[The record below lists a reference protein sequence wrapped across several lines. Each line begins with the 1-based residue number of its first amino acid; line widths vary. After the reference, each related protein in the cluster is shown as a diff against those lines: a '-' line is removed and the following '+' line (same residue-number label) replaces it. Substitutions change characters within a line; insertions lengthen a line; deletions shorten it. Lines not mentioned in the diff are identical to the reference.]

1 MNNHSCGVC
10 VFLCYAK
17 NAGLLPAFAGFFA
30 CVLECFLGVL
40 RKLVIV
46 WAMSIFFDDLEL
58 QIIERDLLDKTVL
71 PEAGLCVLL
80 EFADVAV
87 EPDRFA
93 EVKTDAD
100 FIKRPKDFVCPR
112 ILAIVNDHGIAEHMI
127 FFPYF
132 CP

>member
-1 MNNHSCGVC
+1 ML
-10 VFLCYAK
+10 F
-17 NAGLLPAFAGFFA
+17 AFSDVMHKKSRLFA
-30 CVLECFLGVL
+30 CVLRLFACILECFMGVL

-46 WAMSIFFDDLEL
+46 WAISVFFDDLEL

-71 PEAGLCVLL
+71 SEAGLGMLL

-100 FIKRPKDFVCPR
+100 FIKRAKDFVCPR

>member
-1 MNNHSCGVC
+1 M
-10 VFLCYAK
+10 FLCFPELCIK
-17 NAGLLPAFAGFFA
+17 NAGTLPAFTEFFA
-30 CVLECFLGVL
+30 CVLECFHEVL

-46 WAMSIFFDDLEL
+46 WAISIFFDDLEL

-71 PEAGLCVLL
+71 PEAGLGMLL
-80 EFADVAV
+80 ELADIAV

-100 FIKRPKDFVCPR
+100 FIKRAKDLVCPR

>member
-1 MNNHSCGVC
+1 MFYSLFIYSKKTQV
-10 VFLCYAK
+10 
-17 NAGLLPAFAGFFA
+17 FA

-46 WAMSIFFDDLEL
+46 WAISIFFDDLEL
-58 QIIERDLLDKTVL
+58 QIIERNLLDKAVL
-71 PEAGLCVLL
+71 PEAGLGMLL

-87 EPDRFA
+87 KPDWFA
-93 EVKTDAD
+93 EVKTDAYLV
-100 FIKRPKDFVCPR
+100 KRAKNFVCPR
-112 ILAIVNDHGIAEHMI
+112 ILAIVNDHGIAEHTI

>member
-1 MNNHSCGVC
+1 MLYAFSGV
-10 VFLCYAK
+10 VHK
-17 NAGLLPAFAGFFA
+17 KRRLLPAFAEFFA

-46 WAMSIFFDDLEL
+46 WTISVFFDDLEL
-58 QIIERDLLDKTVL
+58 QIIERNLLDKIVL
-71 PEAGLCVLL
+71 PEAGFGMLL

-100 FIKRPKDFVCPR
+100 FIKRAKDFVCPR